1 MTSET
6 PELSVQQIEA
16 IRHERDVQQARREST
31 SSTPDPTHAHD
42 ARGETWEPRPTTI
55 IRAPKFSVA
64 VLATAMSELIEY
76 RDLLYTLSIHRLK
89 VRYKQ
94 SVLGPAW
101 AVLQP
106 VLLMLL
112 FTVVFSRIVRLP
124 SEGVPYAL
132 FAYSALLPW
141 TYFSNS
147 LSSATNSLVSHFN
160 LVTKV
165 YFPREIL
172 PLTYVIAGLI
182 DFLVASVVLGGLLV
196 YYHVTLTVHA
206 FIAIPT
212 IAVLTVFTVA
222 ASFVLSAIQVRY
234 RDVGVAMPLIMQLWM
249 FVTPIVYPLSVVPAR
264 WQGLYELNPMVG
276 IIESLRRVI
285 VQGSPPDFH
294 ALAVSAAISVILLP
308 IAFIYFKRV
317 EATVADVI

>member
-1 MTSET
+1 MQPIGTISHESE
-6 PELSVQQIEA
+6 LQQP
-16 IRHERDVQQARREST
+16 RGEST
-31 SSTPDPTHAHD
+31 SSTSDPTQAHD
-42 ARGETWEPRPTTI
+42 ARTYAREVRPTTI
-55 IRAPKFSVA
+55 IRAPRFSIA
-64 VLATAMSELIEY
+64 VLATALRELIEY
-76 RDLLYTLSIHRLK
+76 RDLLYTLSVHRLK

-106 VLLMLL
+106 VLLMIL

-141 TYFSNS
+141 TYFSSS
-147 LSSATNSLVSHFN
+147 LSSATNSLVSHFS

-196 YYHVTLTVHA
+196 YYRVPLTVHA
-206 FIAIPT
+206 LLAIPT
-212 IAVLTVFTVA
+212 IVVLTVFTVA
-222 ASFVLSAIQVRY
+222 ASFILSAIQVRY
-234 RDVGVAMPLIMQLWM
+234 RDVGVAMPLVLQLWM
-249 FVTPIVYPLSVVPAR
+249 FVTPIVYPLSVVPTR
-264 WQGLYELNPMVG
+264 WRGLYELNPLVG
-276 IIESLRRVI
+276 IIDGLRRVI
-285 VQGSPPDFH
+285 VQGAPPDFH
-294 ALAVSAAISVILLP
+294 ALGISAAISVILLP
-308 IAFIYFKRV
+308 VAFIYFKRV

>member
-1 MTSET
+1 MKQIGTIVDGN
-6 PELSVQQIEA
+6 ELPVTG
-16 IRHERDVQQARREST
+16 REST
-31 SSTPDPTHAHD
+31 SRTPDS
-42 ARGETWEPRPTTI
+42 ARAGDPVPEKVSEPHPTTI
-55 IRAPKFSVA
+55 IRAPTLSMKS
-64 VLATAMSELIEY
+64 LAHAMRELFEY
-76 RDLLYTLSIHRLK
+76 RDLLYTLSVHRLK

-106 VLLMLL
+106 VLLMIL

-141 TYFSNS
+141 TFFSSS
-147 LSSATNSLVSHFN
+147 LSSATNSLVSHFS

-196 YYHVTLTVHA
+196 YYRVPLTVHA
-206 FIAIPT
+206 LVAIPT
-212 IAVLTVFTVA
+212 IVVLTVFTVA
-222 ASFVLSAIQVRY
+222 ASFILSAIQVRY
-234 RDVGVAMPLIMQLWM
+234 RDVGVAMPLVLQLWM
-249 FVTPIVYPLSVVPAR
+249 FVTPIVYPLSVVPTR
-264 WQGLYELNPMVG
+264 WRGLYELNPLVG
-276 IIESLRRVI
+276 IIDGLRRVI
-285 VQGSPPDFH
+285 VQGAPPDFH
-294 ALAVSAAISVILLP
+294 ALGISAAISVILLP

>member
-1 MTSET
+1 MQPIGTISHESE
-6 PELSVQQIEA
+6 LQQP
-16 IRHERDVQQARREST
+16 RREST
-31 SSTPDPTHAHD
+31 SSTSDPTQARD
-42 ARGETWEPRPTTI
+42 ARGDAREVRPTTI
-55 IRAPKFSVA
+55 NRAPRFSIA
-64 VLATAMSELIEY
+64 VLATAIRELLEY
-76 RDLLYTLSIHRLK
+76 RYLLYTLSVHRLK

-106 VLLMLL
+106 VLLMIL

-141 TYFSNS
+141 TYFSSS
-147 LSSATNSLVSHFN
+147 LSSATNSLVSHFS

-182 DFLVASVVLGGLLV
+182 DFMVASVVLGGLLV
-196 YYHVTLTVHA
+196 YYRVPLTVHA
-206 FIAIPT
+206 LVAIPT

-222 ASFVLSAIQVRY
+222 ASFILSAIQVRY
-234 RDVGVAMPLIMQLWM
+234 RDVGVAMPLVLQLWM
-249 FVTPIVYPLSVVPAR
+249 FVTPIVYPLSVVPTR
-264 WQGLYELNPMVG
+264 WRGLYELNPLVG
-276 IIESLRRVI
+276 IIDGLRRVI
-285 VQGSPPDFH
+285 VQGAPPDFH
-294 ALAVSAAISVILLP
+294 ALGISAAISVILLP

>member
-1 MTSET
+1 
-6 PELSVQQIEA
+6 
-16 IRHERDVQQARREST
+16 
-31 SSTPDPTHAHD
+31 
-42 ARGETWEPRPTTI
+42 
-55 IRAPKFSVA
+55 
-64 VLATAMSELIEY
+64 
-76 RDLLYTLSIHRLK
+76 
-89 VRYKQ
+89 
-94 SVLGPAW
+94 
-101 AVLQP
+101 
-106 VLLMLL
+106 
-112 FTVVFSRIVRLP
+112 
-124 SEGVPYAL
+124 
-132 FAYSALLPW
+132 
-141 TYFSNS
+141 
-147 LSSATNSLVSHFN
+147 LSSATNSLVSHFS

-172 PLTYVIAGLI
+172 PLTYVVAGLV
-182 DFLVASVVLGGLLV
+182 DFLVASVVLGGLLA

-206 FIAIPT
+206 FVAIPT

-234 RDVGVAMPLIMQLWM
+234 RDVGVAMPLMLQLWM

-276 IIESLRRVI
+276 IIEGLRRVI

-294 ALAVSAAISVILLP
+294 SLGVSAAISVILLP

>member
-1 MTSET
+1 MKPIGTIVDEHALPLT
-6 PELSVQQIEA
+6 G
-16 IRHERDVQQARREST
+16 REST
-31 SSTPDPTHAHD
+31 SSTPDS
-42 ARGETWEPRPTTI
+42 ARAGDPVRAGASEPRPTTI
-55 IRAPKFSVA
+55 IRAPTFSMK
-64 VLATAMSELIEY
+64 VLAHALRELVEY
-76 RDLLYTLSIHRLK
+76 RDLLYTLTVHRLK

-94 SVLGPAW
+94 SALGPAW

-112 FTVVFSRIVRLP
+112 FTVVFSHIVRLP

-141 TYFSNS
+141 TFFSSS
-147 LSSATNSLVSHFN
+147 LSSATNSLVGHFN

-196 YYHVTLTVHA
+196 YYHVPLTVHA
-206 FIAIPT
+206 FVAIPT

-222 ASFVLSAIQVRY
+222 ASLVLSAIQVRY
-234 RDVGVAMPLIMQLWM
+234 RDVGVAMPLMLQLWM
-249 FVTPIVYPLSVVPAR
+249 FLTPIVYPLSVVPTR
-264 WQGLYELNPMVG
+264 WHRLYELNPMVG

-285 VQGSPPDFH
+285 VQGSAPDFH
-294 ALAVSAAISVILLP
+294 ALGVSAAVSVILLP
-308 IAFIYFKRV
+308 IAFICFKRV
-317 EATVADVI
+317 EATVADII